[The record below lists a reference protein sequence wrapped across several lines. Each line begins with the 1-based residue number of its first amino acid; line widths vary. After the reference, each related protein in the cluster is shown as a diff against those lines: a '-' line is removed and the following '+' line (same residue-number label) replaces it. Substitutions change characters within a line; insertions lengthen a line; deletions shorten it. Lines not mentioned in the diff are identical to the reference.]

1 MWLLLRL
8 LPQLTLFFIPGADA
22 NYSPFFALR
31 VTIDWVTH
39 RPRGPFTDVTVV
51 HRGRRCEGRIRRDG
65 IGGAV
70 RTHRL
75 ENLTDSQYRSPPSCA
90 SACRGVGSGEVVH
103 CGPPP
108 QRNIEEGSWW
118 ADGRAGGR
126 VPPDNQRRLTEIDI
140 LYIYIDSKIGVGG
153 HHLSITPYL
162 WQLKA
167 NDIEGSAGFRK
178 FGNRRNTPLL
188 KILVQ
193 FMKIWEP
200 HSDVGKLA
208 S

>member
-39 RPRGPFTDVTVV
+39 RPRGPFTDITVV

-75 ENLTDSQYRSPPSCA
+75 ENLTDSQYRSPHPVLQPVGA
-90 SACRGVGSGEVVH
+90 SGRG
-103 CGPPP
+103 
-108 QRNIEEGSWW
+108 
-118 ADGRAGGR
+118 
-126 VPPDNQRRLTEIDI
+126 
-140 LYIYIDSKIGVGG
+140 K
-153 HHLSITPYL
+153 
-162 WQLKA
+162 
-167 NDIEGSAGFRK
+167 
-178 FGNRRNTPLL
+178 
-188 KILVQ
+188 
-193 FMKIWEP
+193 
-200 HSDVGKLA
+200 
-208 S
+208 